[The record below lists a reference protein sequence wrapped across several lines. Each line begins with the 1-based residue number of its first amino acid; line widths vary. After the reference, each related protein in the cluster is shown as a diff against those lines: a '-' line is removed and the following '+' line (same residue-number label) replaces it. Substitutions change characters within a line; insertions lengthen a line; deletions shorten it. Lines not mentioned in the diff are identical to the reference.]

1 MERFTKEALES
12 LDGKV
17 IPLVTYIGGARSVI
31 GSAVLRTDEE
41 GLMVDA
47 MTLGSH
53 IAEFKG
59 ELPND
64 HQSRQPT

>member
-1 MERFTKEALES
+1 MDHFTKEAFES

-17 IPLVTYIGGARSVI
+17 VPLVTYIGGTRSVI
-31 GSAVLRTDEE
+31 GSAVLRTDEK

-59 ELPND
+59 EIPE
-64 HQSRQPT
+64 